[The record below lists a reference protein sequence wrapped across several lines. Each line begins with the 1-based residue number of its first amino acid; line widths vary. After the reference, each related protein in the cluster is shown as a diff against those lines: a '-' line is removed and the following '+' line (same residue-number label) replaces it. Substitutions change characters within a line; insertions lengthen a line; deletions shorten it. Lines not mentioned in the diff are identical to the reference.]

1 MSPPNTITEKQHQE
15 DLFMRHDA
23 EYANSLL
30 LDLPVPFWE
39 LDGILQIE
47 AQAYDGL
54 QRWLDNFDQI
64 TVCAPLAPVDR
75 VDCTVTWRAAN
86 DLLSDGRL
94 RLEPMPWGYH
104 PREHLLQAGRVRRRL
119 RPLIQNHR
127 YLCFSNLGWLGSWG
141 NIAAEEA
148 RRIGKPYAV
157 WLDWVLHEMPD
168 QPRRDWPRRAFAR
181 FNTAM
186 LKAHSLRAV
195 REAALG
201 LFHGRSVYEAYAPLS
216 RAPHVVHN
224 VHFKRTDIMTQA
236 QLNARLARD
245 AGPIRLGYVG
255 RVHPMKG
262 PIAWIE
268 TIDQI
273 IRSAGSRDPSSRPIT
288 AVWLGDG
295 PLIETARAAVRER
308 GLEDQISFPGAE
320 PDRGRVIEFFRNLD
334 LFVFCHLTPESPRCL
349 IEALMSGL
357 PLLGFDSPYARDLV
371 TPHGGGAYVD
381 VYDTKGLA
389 TLIESHL
396 QDPVLRRSLS
406 MAALRSGQEYSE
418 EDVFRHRSDL
428 IRTHLA
434 AEAALTE

>member
-1 MSPPNTITEKQHQE
+1 MSDHAKYE
-15 DLFMRHDA
+15 
-23 EYANSLL
+23 NSLL

-64 TVCAPLAPVDR
+64 TVCAPLAPADLI
-75 VDCTVTWRAAN
+75 DPSVTWRAAN
-86 DLLSDGRL
+86 DLLIDGRL

-104 PREHLLQAGRVRRRL
+104 PREHLLQSGRVRRRL
-119 RPLIQNHR
+119 RTLIQNHR

-168 QPRRDWPRRAFAR
+168 QQRRDWPRRAFAR

-186 LKAHSLRAV
+186 LKAHSLSAI

-201 LFHGRSVYEAYAPLS
+201 LFHGRSVYEAYAPIS
-216 RAPHVVHN
+216 RAPHVVHD
-224 VHFKRTDIMTQA
+224 VHFKRNDIISQTQ
-236 QLNARLARD
+236 LKARLARQ

-268 TIDQI
+268 AIAQAIQSVD
-273 IRSAGSRDPSSRPIT
+273 SRHPSSRRIE

-308 GLEDQISFPGAE
+308 GLDDQISFPGAE
-320 PDRGRVIEFFRNLD
+320 SDRGRVIEFLRNID

-349 IEALMSGL
+349 IEALMSGV
-357 PLLGFDSPYARDLV
+357 PLLGFDSPYASDLV

-381 VYDTKGLA
+381 VYDTAGLA
-389 TLIESHL
+389 TLIQRHL
-396 QDPVLRRSLS
+396 KDPLLLQSLS

-434 AEAALTE
+434 VEAALTE